1 LGFGGLLLI
10 PLIATILEKWL
21 KETFFS
27 DPNAVTTTVFI
38 NLVALSPQ
46 RWFQF
51 ALVFLTGI
59 VVGISL
65 DWLARKSD
73 ENKVSELRRLGS
85 KLRSLS
91 DIIKSRTA
99 EVHSEWPDHVRD
111 LKPDIVSAFISAK
124 KIGLWVPG
132 ERAFQ
137 LSDASFLCEYLR
149 LIGRLLEDGHFD
161 EAKRE
166 ALAWKPYLNK
176 AKDDWYVSN
185 TAVWQATRLQKN
197 VALLDRQRTSR
208 AHDNLKL
215 AVGQTSD
222 GLCRSLTPTGSTLSL
237 WKLCPWPLVRAP
249 QRAKHA
255 KGTRF
260 IESG

>member
-1 LGFGGLLLI
+1 MSKSLKPILFGIWGLLLT

-27 DPNAVTTTVFI
+27 VPNAVTTTVFI

-51 ALVFLTGI
+51 ALVFFTGI
-59 VVGISL
+59 VIGISL

-73 ENKVSELRRLGS
+73 ENKASELRRLGS

-91 DIIKSRTA
+91 EIIKSRTA

-149 LIGRLLEDGHFD
+149 LMGRLLEDGHFD

-176 AKDDWYVSN
+176 AKDVASN
-185 TAVWQATRLQKN
+185 TPADKRHASRSAPCARQPNKFRRTLAT
-197 VALLDRQRTSR
+197 ALSTDVFHVFHKILTRTLR
-208 AHDNLKL
+208 
-215 AVGQTSD
+215 
-222 GLCRSLTPTGSTLSL
+222 PTAAI
-237 WKLCPWPLVRAP
+237 R
-249 QRAKHA
+249 
-255 KGTRF
+255 
-260 IESG
+260 